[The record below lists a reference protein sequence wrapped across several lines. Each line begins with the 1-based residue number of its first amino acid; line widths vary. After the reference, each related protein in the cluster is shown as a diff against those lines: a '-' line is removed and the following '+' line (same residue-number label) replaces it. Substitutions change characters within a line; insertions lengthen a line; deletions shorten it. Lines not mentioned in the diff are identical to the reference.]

1 MNNRH
6 NKNKYQ
12 QFTEDKD
19 FDGDIEE
26 ENEIDENYK
35 IEKRLESSFNSKNNN
50 KNTIEDEY
58 NTRDIKESFKSK
70 NSKKISNKSLS
81 KKENKNIKVKEYIE
95 SNISNSVISENSLP
109 KTTKSQSK
117 NKKPMILEINI
128 NSDMK
133 KKIDNDNNKKN
144 LTLLIQDSNIKLKPK
159 KDKIFD
165 NAYSSTNSSQLDN
178 SEFLLTKLKGNKLLQ
193 ELKLKESIKNKFN
206 YYGKDNP
213 KEINNNNAIIFNI
226 IDNKNNLRE
235 KLNKKGD
242 EKKKNK
248 LLNYF
253 KTNNKYSRC
262 SLNCGC
268 RCYFKNICKRKR
280 NRTRFNTINFIRN
293 IFVCLVISSAIGF
306 YSIIFFLSK

>member
-12 QFTEDKD
+12 LFTEDKD
-19 FDGDIEE
+19 FDGDVEE

-35 IEKRLESSFNSKNNN
+35 NEKRLESSLNSKNIN
-50 KNTIEDEY
+50 KNIFTEEY
-58 NTRDIKESFKSK
+58 NTRDIKESYKSK
-70 NSKKISNKSLS
+70 NSKKLSNKSLS

-95 SNISNSVISENSLP
+95 SNISNSLISENSLP

-117 NKKPMILEINI
+117 NKKSMILEINI

-144 LTLLIQDSNIKLKPK
+144 LALLIQDSNIKLKSK
-159 KDKIFD
+159 KDNIFD
-165 NAYSSTNSSQLDN
+165 NTYNSTNSSQLDN

-206 YYGKDNP
+206 YYGKENP

-235 KLNKKGD
+235 KLNKKED
-242 EKKKNK
+242 KKKKNK

-262 SLNCGC
+262 SWNCGC

-306 YSIIFFLSK
+306 YSIIFFFSK